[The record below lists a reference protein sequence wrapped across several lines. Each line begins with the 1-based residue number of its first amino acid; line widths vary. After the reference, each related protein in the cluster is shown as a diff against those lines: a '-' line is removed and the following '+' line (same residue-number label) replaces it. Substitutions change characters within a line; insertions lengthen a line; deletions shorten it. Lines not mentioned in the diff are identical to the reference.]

1 LTHSGWLE
9 CAAQHDKLKCIGHFV
24 DAFRGG
30 LSVISDTTT
39 EVWWGNLVVRSGKLG
54 LCACYTPKLD
64 SRPTFPTIMTS
75 VLEIIPLG
83 GIGEFGMNC
92 MALRYGDEMIIL
104 DAGMGFPEETA
115 YGVDVS
121 IPNFEFLEPYRDDIT
136 AIVLTHGH
144 EDHLGALPYILK
156 RFNVPVYCSHF
167 TAGLAESKLE
177 EHELLGDVLL
187 HRVEPRDVVELGAF
201 TVEFIR
207 VSHSLVD
214 CFSLAIKTPV
224 GTIIHTGD
232 YKVDETPVI
241 GEPIDLRSFR
251 RYGQDGVLALLSD
264 STNAT
269 VPGRTP
275 SERAVIPAF
284 EEIFVEAKGRIIV
297 AAFASSIH
305 RLQIVMDVSQQF
317 NRRVC
322 VLGRSM
328 QKNVEV
334 ADRLGYLDI
343 PDGLLVS
350 LNQAKLMSDAE
361 VVFLVTGSQ
370 GESRAALSQ
379 MATQSYKGL
388 TIDEGDTVVLSARII
403 PGNERLISRMIGFI
417 YKRGANII
425 EEKRRLIHVSGHAS
439 QEDIRIL
446 TEAVRPRYVVP
457 IHGEYRMLFRH
468 KEFVKNHL
476 GYAEDDIILIE
487 NGDVLE
493 LDGERA
499 AVIDKREVGRTFID
513 DSGFEEISS
522 DLIRERKQLAY
533 EGTITLAVTI
543 RDDTGELLGDPRI
556 VARGVRGLS
565 SNGLGSLGQ
574 SSGDDGVAENDMLK
588 GALLVVSAALAG
600 ASRQTLEDDSLLK
613 EHLRVELKR
622 FIQKQTGSRPVI
634 MPMIIRV

>member
-1 LTHSGWLE
+1 MP
-9 CAAQHDKLKCIGHFV
+9 
-24 DAFRGG
+24 
-30 LSVISDTTT
+30 
-39 EVWWGNLVVRSGKLG
+39 N
-54 LCACYTPKLD
+54 
-64 SRPTFPTIMTS
+64 

-92 MALRYGDEMIIL
+92 MAVRYGDEMLIL

-115 YGVDVS
+115 YGVDVC
-121 IPNFEFLEPYRDDIT
+121 IPDFDFLEEFREHIT

-156 RFNVPVYCSHF
+156 KFNVPVYCSHF

-177 EHELLGDVLL
+177 EHELTGDTLI
-187 HRVEPRDVVELGAF
+187 HRVEPREVIDIGVF

-214 CFSLAIKTPV
+214 CFSLAIRTPV

-241 GEPIDLRSFR
+241 GEAIDLRSFR
-251 RYGQDGVLALLSD
+251 RYGQEGVLALLSD

-284 EEIFVEAKGRIIV
+284 EEIFSEATGRIIV

-305 RLQIVMDVSQQF
+305 RLQIVLDTAQQF
-317 NRRVC
+317 NRKVC

-334 ADRLGYLDI
+334 AERLGYLDI

-350 LNQAKLMSDAE
+350 LNDAKLMRDPDI
-361 VVFLVTGSQ
+361 VFLVTGSQ
-370 GESRAALSQ
+370 GEARAALSQ
-379 MATQSYKGL
+379 MATQTYKGM
-388 TIDEGDTVVLSARII
+388 TIEEGDTVVLSARII

-439 QEDIRIL
+439 QEDIRIM
-446 TEAVRPRYVVP
+446 TEAVRPKFVVP

-476 GYAEDDIILIE
+476 GYAEENIILIE

-499 AVIDKREVGRTFID
+499 MVVNKREIGRTFID
-513 DSGFEEISS
+513 ESGFEEIESETVRQRRQ
-522 DLIRERKQLAY
+522 IAY
-533 EGTITLAVTI
+533 EGVCTLIVTL
-543 RDDTGELLGDPRI
+543 DAHSGELLGDPEI
-556 VARGVRGLS
+556 VTRGVRGFGS
-565 SNGLGSLGQ
+565 TNGNLKDAQ
-574 SSGDDGVAENDMLK
+574 RIVA
-588 GALLVVSAALAG
+588 AAIAG
-600 ASRQTLEDDSLLK
+600 ASRETLSDESLLK
-613 EHLRVELKR
+613 EHIRVELKR
-622 FIQKQTGSRPVI
+622 FIQKLTGAKPVI
-634 MPMIIRV
+634 MPVVLQV

>member
-1 LTHSGWLE
+1 
-9 CAAQHDKLKCIGHFV
+9 V
-24 DAFRGG
+24 
-30 LSVISDTTT
+30 
-39 EVWWGNLVVRSGKLG
+39 GN
-54 LCACYTPKLD
+54 
-64 SRPTFPTIMTS
+64 

-92 MALRYGDEMIIL
+92 MAVRYDDEMLIL

-121 IPNFEFLEPYRDDIT
+121 VPDFDFLEEYREQIT
-136 AIVLTHGH
+136 AIILTHGH

-156 RFNVPVYCSHF
+156 KFNVPVYASHF
-167 TAGLAESKLE
+167 TIGLAESKLE
-177 EHELLGDVLL
+177 EHDLLGDVLI
-187 HRVEPRDVVELGAF
+187 HRVEPRDTVELGPF
-201 TVEFIR
+201 KIEFIR

-214 CFSLAIKTPV
+214 CFSLAITTPV

-241 GEPIDLRSFR
+241 GEPIDLRTLR
-251 RYGQDGVLALLSD
+251 RYGQEGVLALLSD

-284 EEIFVEAKGRIIV
+284 EEIFAEATGRIVV

-305 RLQIVMDVSQQF
+305 RLQIVLDVAQQYG
-317 NRRVC
+317 RKVC

-328 QKNVEV
+328 QKNVEI

-343 PDGLLVS
+343 PDGLMVS
-350 LNQAKLMSDAE
+350 LNETKRMDDSE
-361 VVFLVTGSQ
+361 IVFLVTGSQ
-370 GESRAALSQ
+370 GEPRAALSQ

-388 TIDEGDTVVLSARII
+388 TIEEGDTVVLSARII
-403 PGNERLISRMIGFI
+403 PGNERSISRLIGCI

-439 QEDIRIL
+439 QEDIKIM
-446 TEAVRPRYVVP
+446 TEAVRPKFVVP

-468 KEFVKNHL
+468 KEFIKNHL
-476 GYAEDDIILIE
+476 GYAEENIVLIE

-499 AVIDKREVGRTFID
+499 TVVDKREVGRTFID
-513 DSGFEEISS
+513 DSGFEEI
-522 DLIRERKQLAY
+522 DRETVRERRQIAY
-533 EGTITLAVTI
+533 DGIVTLVI
-543 RDDTGELLGDPRI
+543 KINEETGELEAPAEI
-556 VARGVRGLS
+556 VARGVIGLEGANGYHKEAQRIIS
-565 SNGLGSLGQ
+565 EAISNASLT
-574 SSGDDGVAENDMLK
+574 E
-588 GALLVVSAALAG
+588 
-600 ASRQTLEDDSLLK
+600 REDLSLLK
-613 EHLRVELKR
+613 ERIRLDVKR
-622 FIQKQTGSRPVI
+622 FLQKQTGAKPVI
-634 MPMIIRV
+634 TPVLVQV

>member
-1 LTHSGWLE
+1 
-9 CAAQHDKLKCIGHFV
+9 
-24 DAFRGG
+24 
-30 LSVISDTTT
+30 
-39 EVWWGNLVVRSGKLG
+39 
-54 LCACYTPKLD
+54 
-64 SRPTFPTIMTS
+64 MTS
-75 VLEIIPLG
+75 ALEIIPLG

-92 MALRYGDEMIIL
+92 MAVRYEDEMLIL

-115 YGVDVS
+115 YGVDVC
-121 IPNFEFLEPYRDDIT
+121 IPNFDFLEEYRNHIT

-156 RFNVPVYCSHF
+156 KFNVPVYCSHF

-177 EHELLGDVLL
+177 EHELTGDVLL
-187 HRVEPRDVVELGAF
+187 HRVEPRDVVDIGVF

-251 RYGQDGVLALLSD
+251 RYGQEGVLALLSD

-284 EEIFVEAKGRIIV
+284 EEIFAEAGGRIIV

-305 RLQIVMDVSQQF
+305 RLQIVIDIAQQF
-317 NRRVC
+317 NRKVC

-328 QKNVEV
+328 QKNVEIS
-334 ADRLGYLDI
+334 DRLGYLDI
-343 PDGLLVS
+343 HDGLLVS
-350 LNQAKLMSDAE
+350 LNEAKQMRDQE
-361 VVFLVTGSQ
+361 IVFLVTGSQ

-379 MATQSYKGL
+379 MASQSYKGL
-388 TIDEGDTVVLSARII
+388 MIDEGDTVVLSARII
-403 PGNERLISRMIGFI
+403 PGNERVISRMIGMI

-439 QEDIRIL
+439 QEDIRIM
-446 TEAVRPRYVVP
+446 TEAVRPKFVIP

-476 GYAEDDIILIE
+476 GYKEENIVLIE

-499 AVIDKREVGRTFID
+499 VIIEKREVPRTFID
-513 DSGFEEISS
+513 DTGFEEITGETV
-522 DLIRERKQLAY
+522 RQRRQMAY
-533 EGTITLAVTI
+533 EGMVTLIVTI
-543 RDDTGELLGDPRI
+543 NAQTGELQSPPEI
-556 VARGVRGLS
+556 VTRGVRGFDS
-565 SNGLGSLGQ
+565 ANGSLKDAQ
-574 SSGDDGVAENDMLK
+574 RVVA
-588 GALLVVSAALAG
+588 AAITG
-600 ASRQTLEDDSLLK
+600 ASRQTLADESLLK
-613 EHLRVELKR
+613 EHVRVELKR
-622 FIQKQTGSRPVI
+622 FIQKLTGARPVI
-634 MPMIIRV
+634 MPVVVQV

>member
-1 LTHSGWLE
+1 MTRN
-9 CAAQHDKLKCIGHFV
+9 C
-24 DAFRGG
+24 
-30 LSVISDTTT
+30 
-39 EVWWGNLVVRSGKLG
+39 
-54 LCACYTPKLD
+54 CYTATPN
-64 SRPTFPTIMTS
+64 RPPSCHGHGNFRRKS
-75 VLEIIPLG
+75 SNQLSNVLEIIPLG

-92 MALRYGDEMIIL
+92 MSVRYGDEMIIL

-115 YGVDVS
+115 YGVDIS
-121 IPNFEFLEPYRDDIT
+121 IPNFDFLEEYRDNIV

-144 EDHLGALPYILK
+144 EDHLGALPFILK

-177 EHELLGDVLL
+177 EHDLTGDVLV
-187 HRVEPRDVVELGAF
+187 HRVSPRDVVEIGPF
-201 TVEFIR
+201 SIEFIR

-251 RYGQDGVLALLSD
+251 RYGQEGVLALLSD

-284 EEIFVEAKGRIIV
+284 EEIFAESAGRIIV

-305 RLQIVMDVSQQF
+305 RLQIVLDTAQQF
-317 NRRVC
+317 DRKVC

-328 QKNVEV
+328 QKNVEI

-343 PDGLLVS
+343 PDGLLVP
-350 LNQAKLMSDAE
+350 LNEAKQMQDNRI
-361 VVFLVTGSQ
+361 VFLVTGSQ

-379 MATQSYKGL
+379 MAVQSYKGMS
-388 TIDEGDTVVLSARII
+388 IEEGDTVVLSARII

-439 QEDIRIL
+439 QEDIRIM
-446 TEAVRPRYVVP
+446 TEAVRPKFVVP

-468 KEFVKNHL
+468 KEFIKNHV
-476 GYAEDDIILIE
+476 GYREEDIILIE

-499 AVIDKREVGRTFID
+499 AVVNKRDIGRTFID
-513 DSGFEEISS
+513 DSGFEEIERETV
-522 DLIRERKQLAY
+522 RERKQMAA
-533 EGTITLAVTI
+533 EGIVTLIVTI
-543 RDDTGELLGDPRI
+543 DGETGELQAAPEI
-556 VARGVRGLS
+556 VVRGVQGFD
-565 SNGLGSLGQ
+565 GQDGSLEDAQ
-574 SSGDDGVAENDMLK
+574 RVIE
-588 GALLVVSAALAG
+588 AAVTG
-600 ASRQTLEDDSLLK
+600 ASRDMLADQSLLK
-613 EHLRVELKR
+613 EHVRVELKR
-622 FIQKQTGSRPVI
+622 YIQKLTGARPVI
-634 MPMIIRV
+634 MPVVVQV

>member
-1 LTHSGWLE
+1 MS
-9 CAAQHDKLKCIGHFV
+9 
-24 DAFRGG
+24 
-30 LSVISDTTT
+30 
-39 EVWWGNLVVRSGKLG
+39 N
-54 LCACYTPKLD
+54 
-64 SRPTFPTIMTS
+64 

-92 MALRYGDEMIIL
+92 MAIRYQDEMLIL
-104 DAGMGFPEETA
+104 DAGMGFPEEVA

-121 IPNFEFLEPYRDDIT
+121 IPNFDFLEPYRDEIT

-144 EDHLGALPYILK
+144 EDHIGALPYILK
-156 RFNVPVYCSHF
+156 KFNVPVYCSHF
-167 TAGLAESKLE
+167 TAELADSKLE
-177 EHELLGDVLL
+177 EHDLTGDTLI
-187 HRVEPRDVVELGAF
+187 HRVEPRDVVDIGQF
-201 TVEFIR
+201 SVEFIR

-251 RYGQDGVLALLSD
+251 RYGQEGVLALLSD

-284 EEIFVEAKGRIIV
+284 EEIFGEAKGRIVV

-305 RLQIVMDVSQQF
+305 RLQIVLDIAQQF
-317 NRRVC
+317 NRKVC

-328 QKNVEV
+328 QKNVDI

-343 PDGLLVS
+343 PDGLLIP
-350 LNQAKLMSDAE
+350 LNEAKHLHDDKI
-361 VVFLVTGSQ
+361 VFLVTGSQ
-370 GESRAALSQ
+370 GEMRAALSQ

-388 TIDEGDTVVLSARII
+388 TISEGDTVVLSARII
-403 PGNERLISRMIGFI
+403 PGNERTISRMIGNI

-425 EEKRRLIHVSGHAS
+425 EEKRRLVHVSGHAS
-439 QEDIRIL
+439 QEDIRIM
-446 TEAVRPRYVVP
+446 TEAVRPKFVIP

-468 KEFVKNHL
+468 KEFVRNHL
-476 GYAEDDIILIE
+476 GYPEENIVLIE

-499 AVIDKREVGRTFID
+499 SIVNKREVGRTFID
-513 DSGFEEISS
+513 DSGFEVIQGET
-522 DLIRERKQLAY
+522 IRQRRQLAY
-533 EGTITLAVTI
+533 DGVVTLIVTVNAE
-543 RDDTGELLGDPRI
+543 TGELHSPPEI
-556 VARGVRGLS
+556 VMHGVRGLDS
-565 SNGLGSLGQ
+565 SNGSLKDAQ
-574 SSGDDGVAENDMLK
+574 R
-588 GALLVVSAALAG
+588 VVTAAITG
-600 ASRQTLEDDSLLK
+600 ASRDTLRDESLLR
-613 EHLRVELKR
+613 EHVRVELKR
-622 FIQKQTGSRPVI
+622 FIQKLTGARPVI
-634 MPMIIRV
+634 MPVVLQV

>member
-1 LTHSGWLE
+1 VS
-9 CAAQHDKLKCIGHFV
+9 
-24 DAFRGG
+24 
-30 LSVISDTTT
+30 
-39 EVWWGNLVVRSGKLG
+39 
-54 LCACYTPKLD
+54 
-64 SRPTFPTIMTS
+64 S

-92 MALRYGDEMIIL
+92 MAVRYGDEMLIL
-104 DAGMGFPEETA
+104 DAGMGFPEEST
-115 YGVDVS
+115 YGVDVC
-121 IPNFEFLEPYRDDIT
+121 IPNFAFLDEYKDDIT

-144 EDHLGALPYILK
+144 EDHLGALPYLLK
-156 RFNVPVYCSHF
+156 KFNVPVYCSHF

-177 EHELLGDVLL
+177 EHDLLGDVLL
-187 HRVEPRDVVELGAF
+187 HRVEPRDVVDLGVF
-201 TVEFIR
+201 SVEFIR

-214 CFSLAIKTPV
+214 CFSLAIKSPV

-284 EEIFVEAKGRIIV
+284 EEIFAEAPGRIIV

-305 RLQIVMDVSQQF
+305 RLQIVLDVAQQF

-328 QKNVEV
+328 QKNVDV

-350 LNQAKLMSDAE
+350 LNQTKEMSDDE
-361 VVFLVTGSQ
+361 IVFLVTGSQ

-379 MATQSYKGL
+379 MAMQSYKGM
-388 TIDEGDTVVLSARII
+388 TVEEGDTVVLSARII
-403 PGNERLISRMIGFI
+403 PGNERLISRMIGFL

-425 EEKRRLIHVSGHAS
+425 EEKRRLVHVSGHAS
-439 QEDIRIL
+439 QEDIRIM
-446 TEAVRPRYVVP
+446 TEAVRPKYVVP

-476 GYAEDDIILIE
+476 GYAEENIILIE

-493 LDGERA
+493 FDGERA
-499 AVIDKREVGRTFID
+499 AVIDKREIGRTFID
-513 DSGFEEISS
+513 ETGFEEIDSETV
-522 DLIRERKQLAY
+522 RQRKQLAY
-533 EGTITLAVTI
+533 EGAVTAVI
-543 RDDTGELLGDPRI
+543 SLDDETGEMFEEPQI

-565 SNGLGSLGQ
+565 TNGFPASGGQ
-574 SSGDDGVAENDMLK
+574 TPPVVNDY
-588 GALLVVSAALAG
+588 LLSDARRVIKAAVAG
-600 ASRQTLEDDSLLK
+600 ASRQTLADESLLK

-622 FIQKQTGSRPVI
+622 FIQKRTGAKPVI
-634 MPMIIRV
+634 TFVIVRA

>member
-1 LTHSGWLE
+1 M
-9 CAAQHDKLKCIGHFV
+9 A
-24 DAFRGG
+24 
-30 LSVISDTTT
+30 
-39 EVWWGNLVVRSGKLG
+39 
-54 LCACYTPKLD
+54 
-64 SRPTFPTIMTS
+64 S

-92 MALRYGDEMIIL
+92 MAVRYGDEMLIL
-104 DAGMGFPEETA
+104 DAGMGFPEESA

-121 IPNFEFLEPYRDDIT
+121 IPNFGVLDEYKDDIT

-144 EDHLGALPYILK
+144 EDHLGALPYLLK
-156 RFNVPVYCSHF
+156 KFNVPVYCSHF

-177 EHELLGDVLL
+177 EHELLGDVLI
-187 HRVEPRDVVELGAF
+187 HRVEPRDVVDIGSF

-214 CFSLAIKTPV
+214 CFSLGIKTPV

-284 EEIFVEAKGRIIV
+284 EEIFSEATGRIIV

-305 RLQIVMDVSQQF
+305 RLQIVLDVAQQF
-317 NRRVC
+317 NRHVC

-334 ADRLGYLDI
+334 AERLGYLDI

-350 LNQAKLMSDAE
+350 LNQTKLMSDNE
-361 VVFLVTGSQ
+361 IVFLVTGSQ

-388 TIDEGDTVVLSARII
+388 MVEEGDTVVLSARII

-425 EEKRRLIHVSGHAS
+425 EEKRRLVHVSGHAS
-439 QEDIRIL
+439 QEDIRIM
-446 TEAVRPRYVVP
+446 TEAVRPKFVVP

-476 GYAEDDIILIE
+476 GYPEEKIILIE

-499 AVIDKREVGRTFID
+499 TVVNKKEIGRTFID
-513 DSGFEEISS
+513 ESGFEEIDSETV
-522 DLIRERKQLAY
+522 RERKQLAY
-533 EGTITLAVTI
+533 EGTITVVLTI
-543 RDDTGELLGDPRI
+543 DQDSGELEGEPRI

-565 SNGLGSLGQ
+565 ANGFAN
-574 SSGDDGVAENDMLK
+574 SGAPGNYLMSDAKQVVA
-588 GALLVVSAALAG
+588 ASITG
-600 ASRQTLEDDSLLK
+600 ASRQTLADETLLK
-613 EHLRVELKR
+613 EHVRVELKR

-634 MPMIIRV
+634 MPVIVMV